1 MSYVKTPEQ
10 LAHIRVSCEIA
21 SQVLREV
28 IAAVKPGMTTGDLD
42 ALANSLARA
51 RGTEPS
57 FTGYLGYPSS
67 LCVSVN
73 DEVVHGLP
81 GDRVLREGDVVGLDY
96 GVKYRGYFSDLA
108 RTITVGPPAAAPA
121 DAQKLIDV
129 TATAL
134 DRGIAQVKPGNH
146 VGDVGRAVQSYV
158 ESHGFSVVRDL
169 VGHGVG
175 TAVHEPPA
183 IPNYG
188 RAGSGVQFVPGMV
201 VAIEPMVNVGEAAV
215 RLLDDGWTFKT
226 RDGSLSAHFEDTILV
241 TERGHEVL
249 TRR

>member
-28 IAAVKPGMTTGDLD
+28 MAAVKPGISTADLD

-67 LCVSVN
+67 ICISVN

-81 GDRVLREGDVVGLDY
+81 GARKLVEGDVVGLDF

-108 RTITVGPPAAAPA
+108 RTITVGPGTDEAR
-121 DAQKLIDV
+121 KLIEV
-129 TATAL
+129 TSKSL
-134 DRGIAQVKPGNH
+134 DLGIAQIKPGATT
-146 VGDVGRAVQSYV
+146 GDVGHAVQSYV
-158 ESHGFSVVRDL
+158 EEQGFSVVRDL

-188 RAGSGVQFVPGMV
+188 RAGSGTQFVPGMV
-201 VAIEPMVNVGEAAV
+201 VAIEPMVNVGKPAV
-215 RLLDDGWTFKT
+215 KLLDDGWTFKT
-226 RDGSLSAHFEDTILV
+226 KDGSLSAHFEDTVLV
-241 TERGHEVL
+241 TERGHEIL

>member
-10 LAHIRVSCEIA
+10 VAHIRVSCEIA

-28 IAAVKPGMTTGDLD
+28 VAAVKPGITTQDLD
-42 ALANSLARA
+42 ALAASLARA

-57 FTGYLGYPSS
+57 FTGYLDYPSA

-81 GDRVLREGDVVGLDY
+81 GSRVLKEGDIVGLDF

-108 RTITVGPPAAAPA
+108 RTVVVGNTSDEA
-121 DAQKLIDV
+121 KHLIDV
-129 TATAL
+129 TSKAL
-134 DRGIAQVKPGNH
+134 DQGIAEIKPGATT
-146 VGDVGRAVQSYV
+146 GDVGHAVQTFV
-158 ESHGFSVVRDL
+158 EEQGYSVVRDL

-188 RAGSGVQFVPGMV
+188 KKGSGTQFVPGMV
-201 VAIEPMVNVGEAAV
+201 VAIEPMVNIGRAAV

-226 RDGSLSAHFEDTILV
+226 KDGSLSAHFEDTVLV
-241 TERGHEVL
+241 TERGHEIL

>member
-10 LAHIRVSCEIA
+10 IAHIRVSCEIA

-28 IAAVKPGMTTGDLD
+28 IAAVKPGITTKDLD
-42 ALANSLARA
+42 ALAASLAKA

-57 FTGYLGYPSS
+57 FTGYLDYPAAI
-67 LCVSVN
+67 CVSVN
-73 DEVVHGLP
+73 DEVVHGIP
-81 GDRVLREGDVVGLDY
+81 GARVLKLGDIVGLDF

-108 RTITVGPPAAAPA
+108 RTVTVGEVSD
-121 DAQKLIDV
+121 DAKRLIDV
-129 TATAL
+129 TSKAL
-134 DRGIAQVKPGNH
+134 DRGIAAIKPGAMT
-146 VGDVGRAVQSYV
+146 GDVGQAVQSYV
-158 ESHGFSVVRDL
+158 EEQGYSVVRDL

-188 RAGSGVQFVPGMV
+188 KAGSGTQFVPGMV
-201 VAIEPMVNVGEAAV
+201 VAIEPMVNIGRAAV

-226 RDGSLSAHFEDTILV
+226 KDGSLSAHFEDTVLV
-241 TERGHEVL
+241 TERGHEIL

>member
-21 SQVLREV
+21 GQVLREV
-28 IAAVKPGMTTGDLD
+28 MAAVKPGISTADLD
-42 ALANSLARA
+42 ALANSLARS

-67 LCVSVN
+67 ICISVN

-81 GDRVLREGDVVGLDY
+81 GARKLVEGDVVGLDF

-108 RTITVGPPAAAPA
+108 RTVTVGPATGEAR
-121 DAQKLIDV
+121 KLIDV
-129 TATAL
+129 TSKSL
-134 DRGIAQVKPGNH
+134 DLGIAQIKPGATT
-146 VGDVGRAVQSYV
+146 GDVGHAVQTYV
-158 ESHGFSVVRDL
+158 EEQGFSVVRDL

-188 RAGSGVQFVPGMV
+188 RAGSGTQFVPGMV
-201 VAIEPMVNVGEAAV
+201 VAIEPMVNVGKSAV
-215 RLLDDGWTFKT
+215 KLLDDGWTFKT
-226 RDGSLSAHFEDTILV
+226 KDGSLSAHFEDTVLV
-241 TERGHEVL
+241 TERGHEIL

>member
-21 SQVLREV
+21 AQVLREV
-28 IAAVKPGMTTGDLD
+28 IAAVKPGISTADLD

-67 LCVSVN
+67 ICISVN

-81 GDRVLREGDVVGLDY
+81 GARKLVEGDVVGLDF

-108 RTITVGPPAAAPA
+108 RTVTVGPASAEAR
-121 DAQKLIDV
+121 KLIDV
-129 TATAL
+129 TSKSL
-134 DRGIAQVKPGNH
+134 DLGIAQIKPGATT
-146 VGDVGRAVQSYV
+146 GDVGHAVQSYV
-158 ESHGFSVVRDL
+158 EEQGFSVVRDL

-188 RAGSGVQFVPGMV
+188 RAGSGTQFVPGMV
-201 VAIEPMVNVGEAAV
+201 VAIEPMVNAGKPAV
-215 RLLDDGWTFKT
+215 KIMDDGWTFKT
-226 RDGSLSAHFEDTILV
+226 RDGSLSAHFEDTVLV
-241 TERGHEVL
+241 TERGHEIL